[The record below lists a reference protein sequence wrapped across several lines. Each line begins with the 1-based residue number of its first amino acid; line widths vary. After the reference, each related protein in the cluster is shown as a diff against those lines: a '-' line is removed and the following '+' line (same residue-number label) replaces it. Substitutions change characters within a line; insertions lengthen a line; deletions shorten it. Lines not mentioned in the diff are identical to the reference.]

1 MERLQNI
8 INESN
13 SPAMWPSIQTLGRE
27 GASETDGSQVAEPL
41 LIILF
46 AAPTLHSSLLPG

>member
-46 AAPTLHSSLLPG
+46 AAPTPHSSLLPG